1 MKYSIKTS
9 TGGFVDIEEKNSIL
23 ITIGTVVMG
32 LLSIGLF
39 AWGVLIYNEASGL
52 ALSLIGGSVLAGIYT
67 AILSH
72 LKHKAD
78 MNPSE
83 ASILSVTG
91 GSVRV
96 WKDSSIWIS
105 LLLGL
110 VYLGIVAS
118 LIALGY
124 GLLVY
129 KQAPGTAGQLVY
141 IGLLG
146 LVGGGLL
153 AKILGFLRTRL
164 NFKGDKVIALDVN
177 GGNVELYKDRS
188 VWLTIGFAVTILAGL
203 ALTAIPILQAIG
215 VVSLNYGS
223 LTDNTWDAG
232 IHGSSLES
240 IQEYAGPASM
250 LVTGLVL
257 LVNAAV
263 LNFLSVRV
271 QIRRAGM

>member
-23 ITIGTVVMG
+23 ITIGMVVMG
-32 LLSIGLF
+32 LLSIGLL

-52 ALSLIGGSVLAGIYT
+52 ALSLIGGSILAGIYT

-78 MNPSE
+78 MDPGE

-129 KQAPGTAGQLVY
+129 KQAPGTAEQLVY
-141 IGLLG
+141 MGILG
-146 LVGGGLL
+146 LVGGGIL

-177 GGNVELYKDRS
+177 GGNVELYKDQS

-203 ALTAIPILQAIG
+203 ALTAIPVLQAMG

-223 LTDNTWDAG
+223 LTGNALDTE
-232 IHGSSLES
+232 IHGSSLKS

>member
-1 MKYSIKTS
+1 MKYSIKKS

-23 ITIGTVVMG
+23 ITIGMVVMG
-32 LLSIGLF
+32 IISIGLL
-39 AWGVLIYNEASGL
+39 AWGVLVYNEAPGL
-52 ALSLIGGSVLAGIYT
+52 ALSLIGGSILAGIYT

-78 MNPSE
+78 MNPGE

-91 GSVRV
+91 GSVKV

-129 KQAPGTAGQLVY
+129 KQAPGAAGQLVY

-164 NFKGDKVIALDVN
+164 NFKGDKVIALDIN
-177 GGNVELYKDRS
+177 GENVELYKDRS

-203 ALTAIPILQAIG
+203 ALTVIPILQAIG

-223 LTDNTWDAG
+223 PTNYPWDAG

-240 IQEYAGPASM
+240 IQEYAGPAGM

>member
-23 ITIGTVVMG
+23 ITIGMVIMG
-32 LLSIGLF
+32 LISIGLL
-39 AWGVLIYNEASGL
+39 AWGVLIYNEAPGL
-52 ALSLIGGSVLAGIYT
+52 ALSLIGGSILAGIYA

-78 MNPSE
+78 MDPGE

-141 IGLLG
+141 MGILG
-146 LVGGGLL
+146 LVGGGIL

-203 ALTAIPILQAIG
+203 ALTAIPVLQAMG
-215 VVSLNYGS
+215 AVSLNYGS
-223 LTDNTWDAG
+223 LTGNALDTE

>member
-1 MKYSIKTS
+1 MKYTIKTS
-9 TGGFVDIEEKNSIL
+9 TGGFVELEERNSIL
-23 ITIGTVVMG
+23 ITIGMVVMG
-32 LLSIGLF
+32 LISIGLL
-39 AWGVLIYNEASGL
+39 AWGVLVYNEASGL
-52 ALSLIGGSVLAGIYT
+52 ALSLIGGSILAGIYT

-78 MNPSE
+78 MAPGE

-91 GSVRV
+91 GTVRV

-110 VYLGIVAS
+110 VYLGIVVS

-129 KQAPGTAGQLVY
+129 KQAPGAAEQLVY
-141 IGLLG
+141 VGLLG

-188 VWLTIGFAVTILAGL
+188 VWLTIGFAVTILSGL
-203 ALTAIPILQAIG
+203 ALTAIPVLQAMG
-215 VVSLNYGS
+215 AVSLNYGS
-223 LTDNTWDAG
+223 LTGSAWDAG
-232 IHGSSLES
+232 IHGNSLES
-240 IQEYAGPASM
+240 IQKYVGPAGM

-263 LNFLSVRV
+263 LNFLRVRV
-271 QIRRAGM
+271 QIRRAGI

>member
-23 ITIGTVVMG
+23 ITIGMVVMG
-32 LLSIGLF
+32 LLSIGLL

-52 ALSLIGGSVLAGIYT
+52 ALSLIGGSILAGIYT

-78 MNPSE
+78 MDPGE

-141 IGLLG
+141 MGILG
-146 LVGGGLL
+146 LVGGGIL

-164 NFKGDKVIALDVN
+164 NFKGDRVIALDVN

-203 ALTAIPILQAIG
+203 ALTAIPVLQAIG

-223 LTDNTWDAG
+223 LTYNTWDAG

-240 IQEYAGPASM
+240 IQEYAGPAGM